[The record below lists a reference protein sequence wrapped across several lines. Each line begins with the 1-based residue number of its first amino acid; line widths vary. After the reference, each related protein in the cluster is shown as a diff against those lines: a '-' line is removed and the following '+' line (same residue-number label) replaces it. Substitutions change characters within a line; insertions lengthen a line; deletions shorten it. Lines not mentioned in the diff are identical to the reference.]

1 MPVVVDPDQ
10 AKASELLKAV
20 PVGGHAVDTLVRLE
34 AWLDQRTE
42 EYAVVLGPNVSLDEA
57 LVLTDRMRTSY
68 PTVTVLL
75 VRESVDTE
83 VLTRSMHAGVRE
95 VVLDSD
101 MAAIAA
107 AVDRAHQV
115 WAALRGNAPAQ
126 RLGKVLTV
134 FSPKGGV
141 GKTTTSVNLA
151 LTLCA
156 GGTRK
161 VCVID
166 MDLAFGD
173 VAITLQLFPTHS
185 IEHLIGSEDTLD
197 FGLVESMLTPHE
209 SGVQV
214 LAAPS
219 LPDARDRV
227 TGALVSR
234 VIKVLQ
240 EHFDYIVVDS
250 APTFDEQT
258 LTALDGTDD
267 CVIVATLDVP
277 TLKNVRVALD
287 TLDMLSISLDHRH
300 LLLNR
305 ADDQVGIGADKV
317 ESILGMP
324 VAARMSTSMD
334 IAAAT
339 NSGMPIVLSSPD
351 HESSRVLRA
360 LATRL
365 TGEEFDQTE
374 STSAPAGGARRFRI
388 RR

>member
-10 AKASELLKAV
+10 VKVAELLKAL
-20 PVGGHAVDTLVRLE
+20 PHGSNAMDTLERLE
-34 AWLDQRTE
+34 VWLDQRAE
-42 EYAVVLGPNVSLDEA
+42 EYAVVLGPNVDVDDA
-57 LVLTDRMRTSY
+57 LALANQMRIQR
-68 PTVTVLL
+68 PTMYVVL
-75 VRESVDTE
+75 VREVVDTE
-83 VLTRSMHAGVRE
+83 VLTRAMHAGVRE
-95 VVLDSD
+95 VVSDSD
-101 MAAIAA
+101 MAAIGSALE
-107 AVDRAHQV
+107 RAHEV
-115 WAALRGNAPAQ
+115 SIALRGNAPATK
-126 RLGKVLTV
+126 LGRVLTV

-151 LTLCA
+151 LALVSVPGRT
-156 GGTRK
+156 
-161 VCVID
+161 VCLVD

-185 IEHLIGSEDTLD
+185 IEHLIGSEESLD
-197 FGLVESMLTPHE
+197 FSLVESMLTPHD
-209 SGVQV
+209 SGLKV
-214 LAAPS
+214 LAAPN

-227 TGALVSR
+227 TGALVTR
-234 VIKVLQ
+234 VIKTLQ

-258 LTALDGTDD
+258 LTALDGTDE

-287 TLDMLSISLDHRH
+287 TLDMLSIALDHRH

-305 ADDQVGIGADKV
+305 ADDQVGLGADKV
-317 ESILGMP
+317 ESILGMA
-324 VAARMSTSMD
+324 VAARMATSID

-339 NSGMPIVLSSPD
+339 NAGQPIVISSPD
-351 HESSRVLRA
+351 HDSSKVVRA

-365 TGEEFDQTE
+365 TGEVLDVDDAATTAA
-374 STSAPAGGARRFRI
+374 SSRRFRM

>member
-1 MPVVVDPDQ
+1 MPVVLDPDQ
-10 AKASELLKAV
+10 TKVAELLKAL
-20 PVGGHAVDTLVRLE
+20 PPGGHAMDTVERLE
-34 AWLDQRTE
+34 SWLDQRAE
-42 EYAVVLGPNVSLDEA
+42 EYAVVLGPNVA
-57 LVLTDRMRTSY
+57 LESALAVADQLRVQR
-68 PTVTVLL
+68 PTISVVL
-75 VRESVDTE
+75 VRQLVDTE
-83 VLTRSMHAGVRE
+83 VLTRSMHAGVRD
-95 VVLDSD
+95 VVADGD
-101 MAAIAA
+101 MAAIGTAL
-107 AVDRAHQV
+107 DRAHEV
-115 WAALRGNAPAQ
+115 WLALRGSAPAPV
-126 RLGKVLTV
+126 LGKVLTV

-151 LTLCA
+151 LSLA
-156 GGTRK
+156 ANSQRK
-161 VCVID
+161 VCLVD

-197 FGLVESMLTPHE
+197 FPLVEGVLTAHD
-209 SGVQV
+209 SGVMV

-234 VIKVLQ
+234 VIKTLQ
-240 EHFDYIVVDS
+240 EQFDYVVVDS

-258 LTALDGTDD
+258 LTALDGTDE

-287 TLDMLSISLDHRH
+287 TLDMLSLVLGHRH

-305 ADDQVGIGADKV
+305 ADDQVGLGADKV
-317 ESILGMP
+317 ESILGME
-324 VAARMSTSMD
+324 VAARLATSMD

-339 NSGMPIVLSSPD
+339 NAGQPIVLSSPD
-351 HESSRVLRA
+351 HDSSRVVRA
-360 LATRL
+360 LASRL
-365 TGEEFDQTE
+365 TGESLDQTE
-374 STSAPAGGARRFRI
+374 AEAPATGRRFRI

>member
-10 AKASELLKAV
+10 VKVAELLKAL
-20 PVGGHAVDTLVRLE
+20 PPGSHAMDTFERLE
-34 AWLDQRTE
+34 TWLDQRDE
-42 EYAVVLGPNVSLDEA
+42 EYAVVLGPNLSLDAA
-57 LVLTDRMRTSY
+57 LTLSDQMRTQR
-68 PTVTVLL
+68 PTIGVVLI
-75 VRESVDTE
+75 RQAVDTD
-83 VLTRSMHAGVRE
+83 VLTRAMHAGVRE
-95 VVLDSD
+95 VVSDGD
-101 MAAIAA
+101 MAAIGAA
-107 AVDRAHQV
+107 LDRAHEV
-115 WAALRGNAPAQ
+115 WIALRGSAPAPT
-126 RLGKVLTV
+126 LGKVLTV

-141 GKTTTSVNLA
+141 GKTTVSVNLA
-151 LTLCA
+151 LALA
-156 GGTRK
+156 ADASRK
-161 VCVID
+161 VCLVD

-185 IEHLIGSEDTLD
+185 IEHLIGSESTLD
-197 FGLVESMLTPHE
+197 FGLVHSMLTPHE
-209 SGVQV
+209 SGLMV

-227 TGALVSR
+227 TGALVTR
-234 VIKVLQ
+234 VIKALQ

-258 LTALDGTDD
+258 LTALDGTDE

-287 TLDMLSISLDHRH
+287 TLDMLSIALDHRH

-305 ADDQVGIGADKV
+305 ADDQVGLGADKV
-317 ESILGMP
+317 ESILGME
-324 VAARMSTSMD
+324 VAARMVTSME

-339 NSGMPIVLSSPD
+339 NAGQPIVVSSPD
-351 HESSRVLRA
+351 HESSKVIRA

-365 TGEEFDQTE
+365 TGEVLDHDAS
-374 STSAPAGGARRFRI
+374 STAGSRRFRI

>member
-1 MPVVVDPDQ
+1 MPVVLDPDQ
-10 AKASELLKAV
+10 TKVSELLKAL
-20 PVGGHAVDTLVRLE
+20 PPGGHAMDTVERLE
-34 AWLDQRTE
+34 SWLDQRAE
-42 EYAVVLGPNVSLDEA
+42 EYAVVLGPNVA
-57 LVLTDRMRTSY
+57 LESALAVADQLRVQR
-68 PTVTVLL
+68 PTISVVL
-75 VRESVDTE
+75 VRDVVDTQ
-83 VLTRSMHAGVRE
+83 VLTRAMHAGVRD
-95 VVLDSD
+95 VVSD
-101 MAAIAA
+101 GDMSAIGTAL
-107 AVDRAHQV
+107 DRAQEV
-115 WAALRGNAPAQ
+115 WAALRGSAPAPV
-126 RLGKVLTV
+126 LGKVLTV

-151 LTLCA
+151 LALA
-156 GGTRK
+156 SDGNRK
-161 VCVID
+161 VCLVD

-197 FGLVESMLTPHE
+197 FPLVESMLTAHD
-209 SGVQV
+209 SGVMV

-227 TGALVSR
+227 TGALVTR
-234 VIKVLQ
+234 VIKTLQ
-240 EHFDYIVVDS
+240 EQFDYIVVDS

-258 LTALDGTDD
+258 LTALDGTDE

-287 TLDMLSISLDHRH
+287 TLDMLSLVLGHRH

-305 ADDQVGIGADKV
+305 ADDQVGLGADKV
-317 ESILGMP
+317 ESILGME
-324 VAARMSTSMD
+324 VAARIATSID

-339 NSGMPIVLSSPD
+339 NAGLPIVLSSPD
-351 HESSRVLRA
+351 HDSSRVVRA

-365 TGEEFDQTE
+365 TGETLEQADAETP
-374 STSAPAGGARRFRI
+374 APGRRFRI

>member
-1 MPVVVDPDQ
+1 MPVVLDPDQ
-10 AKASELLKAV
+10 TKVSELLKAL
-20 PVGGHAVDTLVRLE
+20 PPGGHAMDTVERLE
-34 AWLDQRTE
+34 SWLDQRAE
-42 EYAVVLGPNVSLDEA
+42 EYAVVLGPNVA
-57 LVLTDRMRTSY
+57 LESALAVADQLRVQR
-68 PTVTVLL
+68 PTISVVL
-75 VRESVDTE
+75 VRDVVDTQ
-83 VLTRSMHAGVRE
+83 VLTRAMHAGVRD
-95 VVLDSD
+95 VVSD
-101 MAAIAA
+101 GDMSAIGTAL
-107 AVDRAHQV
+107 DRAQEV
-115 WAALRGNAPAQ
+115 WAALRGSAPAPV
-126 RLGKVLTV
+126 LGKVLTV

-151 LTLCA
+151 LALA
-156 GGTRK
+156 SDGNRK
-161 VCVID
+161 VCLVD

-197 FGLVESMLTPHE
+197 FPLVESMLTAHD
-209 SGVQV
+209 SGVMV

-227 TGALVSR
+227 TGALVTR
-234 VIKVLQ
+234 VIKTLQ
-240 EHFDYIVVDS
+240 EQFDYIVVDS

-258 LTALDGTDD
+258 LTALDGTDE

-287 TLDMLSISLDHRH
+287 TLDMLSLVLGHRH

-305 ADDQVGIGADKV
+305 ADDQVGLGADKV
-317 ESILGMP
+317 ESILGME
-324 VAARMSTSMD
+324 VAARIATSID

-339 NSGMPIVLSSPD
+339 NAGLPIVLSSPD
-351 HESSRVLRA
+351 HDSSRVVRA

-365 TGEEFDQTE
+365 TGESLEQADAQTP
-374 STSAPAGGARRFRI
+374 APGRRFRI

>member
-1 MPVVVDPDQ
+1 MPLAVDPEPS
-10 AKASELLKAV
+10 KLSELLKSL
-20 PVGGHAVDTLVRLE
+20 PPGGNAVDTTDRVVS
-34 AWLDQRTE
+34 WLDQRAE
-42 EYAVVLGPNVSLDEA
+42 EYALVLGPNVPLEEA
-57 LVLTDRMRTSY
+57 LSLADTMRIQRPMIY
-68 PTVTVLL
+68 VVL
-75 VRESVDTE
+75 VREVVDTE
-83 VLTRSMHAGVRE
+83 VLTRAMHSGVRE
-95 VVLDSD
+95 VVADGD
-101 MAAIAA
+101 MAAIGYAL
-107 AVDRAHQV
+107 DRAQEV
-115 WAALRGNAPAQ
+115 SIALRGDAPAG

-141 GKTTTSVNLA
+141 GKTTMSVNLA
-151 LTLCA
+151 LALA
-156 GGTRK
+156 GDGFRK
-161 VCVID
+161 VCLVD

-185 IEHLIGSEDTLD
+185 VEHLIGSEDSLD
-197 FGLVESMLTPHE
+197 FPLVESMLTKHE
-209 SGVQV
+209 SGLMV

-234 VIKVLQ
+234 LLKVLQ
-240 EHFDYIVVDS
+240 EQFDYIVVDS

-258 LTALDGTDD
+258 LTALDGTDE

-287 TLDMLSISLDHRH
+287 TLDMLSIAVDHRH

-305 ADDQVGIGADKV
+305 ADDQVGLGADKV
-317 ESILGMP
+317 ESILGMEI
-324 VAARMSTSMD
+324 AAQVPSSID

-339 NSGMPIVLSSPD
+339 NAGLPIVLSSPD
-351 HESSRVLRA
+351 HQSSRVVRA

-365 TGEEFDQTE
+365 TGEVMT
-374 STSAPAGGARRFRI
+374 STDDVPSGGSRRFRK

>member
-1 MPVVVDPDQ
+1 MPVVLDTDQ
-10 AKASELLKAV
+10 TKVAELLKAL
-20 PVGGHAVDTLVRLE
+20 PAGGHAMDTVERLE
-34 AWLDQRTE
+34 SWLDQRAE
-42 EYAVVLGPNVSLDEA
+42 EFAVVLGPNVA
-57 LVLTDRMRTSY
+57 LESALAIADQLRIQR
-68 PTVTVLL
+68 PTISVVL
-75 VRESVDTE
+75 VRDVVDTE
-83 VLTRSMHAGVRE
+83 VLTRSMHAGVRD
-95 VVLDSD
+95 VVADGD
-101 MAAIAA
+101 MAAIGTAL
-107 AVDRAHQV
+107 DRAQEV
-115 WAALRGNAPAQ
+115 WQALRGSAPAPV
-126 RLGKVLTV
+126 LGKVLTV

-151 LTLCA
+151 LALA
-156 GGTRK
+156 SEGGRK
-161 VCVID
+161 VCLVD

-197 FGLVESMLTPHE
+197 FALVESMLTQHD
-209 SGVQV
+209 SGVMV

-227 TGALVSR
+227 TGALVTR
-234 VIKVLQ
+234 VIKTLQ
-240 EHFDYIVVDS
+240 EHFDYVVVDS

-258 LTALDGTDD
+258 LTALDGTDE

-287 TLDMLSISLDHRH
+287 TLDMLSLVLGHRH

-305 ADDQVGIGADKV
+305 ADDQVGLGADKV
-317 ESILGMP
+317 ESILGME
-324 VAARMSTSMD
+324 VAARMATSID

-339 NSGMPIVLSSPD
+339 NAGLPIVLSSPD
-351 HESSRVLRA
+351 HDSSRVVRG

-365 TGEEFDQTE
+365 TGESLDHDTAA
-374 STSAPAGGARRFRI
+374 APAAGRRFRI